1 MTTGVLLQKI
11 VSAKSLMEFTH
22 VFIDEVSALLP
33 GQCAVLCL
41 CNKLPSELFILVR
54 VNYLFYSFF
63 FVSRN
68 IGGILRSR
76 RRWLLE

>member
-33 GQCAVLCL
+33 GHDL
-41 CNKLPSELFILVR
+41 I
-54 VNYLFYSFF
+54 
-63 FVSRN
+63 
-68 IGGILRSR
+68 SR
-76 RRWLLE
+76 RCRLPACVLATRSVLVFVYL